1 MSKKGRGGDEEKE
14 SESERP
20 VDLDSAGVYYVSL
33 EDFGGSW
40 AGLRRVGDA
49 ETDAPPEA
57 SSPGRPS
64 SPRSAFSGSST
75 SRRDT

>member
-1 MSKKGRGGDEEKE
+1 MATEGKGDDEGEAP
-14 SESERP
+14 ESERP

-33 EDFGGSW
+33 EEFGGSW

-57 SSPGRPS
+57 ASPGRPS
-64 SPRSAFSGSST
+64 SPSPASSA

>member
-1 MSKKGRGGDEEKE
+1 MSKKGKGSDEEKE
-14 SESERP
+14 SRSERP

-33 EDFGGSW
+33 EEFGGSW

-57 SSPGRPS
+57 SPPERPASPGRAHPA
-64 SPRSAFSGSST
+64 PRSDA
-75 SRRDT
+75 

>member
-1 MSKKGRGGDEEKE
+1 MAKKRKGDDEGEERE
-14 SESERP
+14 SARP
-20 VDLDSAGVYYVSL
+20 VELDSAGVYYVSL

-40 AGLRRVGDA
+40 AGLRRVGDV

-57 SSPGRPS
+57 SSPERPS
-64 SPRSAFSGSST
+64 SPSSAASA